1 MQGTKPTSK
10 RRDLEAAELRQLKD
24 EFLQQLEAAHSV
36 HIQLIRS
43 KNLLSVQSL
52 WPSAIS
58 LTFNAID
65 DLFKD
70 TVKVHKKVP
79 VSVVQVHFLREKR
92 TSELD
97 NDALQVS
104 MGYPDARVLHHK
116 EANDLVYIKVSGL
129 RHFVESAVIAINE
142 MLDGFECKEEVMQVD
157 SKYQWTKE
165 WKEATKQAIEAECD
179 VVVDFPRSEVKG
191 GSVNSEPY
199 TLVIRF
205 SYVRENILNQVREI
219 VAECTTL
226 SSHSVEVARAQQV
239 EIWKALKDK
248 KLTCTGTLTSIHLNK
263 TEGVVH
269 ITSPL
274 RFPTGVAEMEE
285 RLMQYIRKEVS
296 SSTEVDLEPPLS
308 VLIQN
313 RHFKDLKKDKSIF
326 LKFSPNGVSLSGKT
340 ADVEA
345 AKERLKGLVTQLE
358 TSMCTKLV
366 TVPNWLQIAI
376 GTKEVQLDLHRLEK
390 TYCVHIVVPKN
401 ISGIQN
407 ELKWQTEVHPE
418 GWSKA
423 CTIQLLHGSLIKED
437 TDAIVNAANE
447 NLELMGGLA
456 GTILKAGGSVVQDE
470 CTKYIDVNG
479 PVSVG
484 DAICLGSGNLPCK
497 KVIHAVGPRWQ
508 GGNSGED
515 HVLEATYRRSL
526 EAAAENGCHTIAF
539 PAISTGLF
547 HFPVDKCAQSAV
559 RALNYF
565 FSVNSD
571 IFSTVKFVLFRDA
584 DVQLFQKVFQ
594 SLLSKQS
601 TPTVI
606 QGSLISGSAG
616 VTPAHMWM
624 WEDDSE
630 DYQLFTDSLNAHL
643 EQQFA
648 ISPTGS
654 FQLQRDKQSYT
665 MNLGAMTQTN
675 NETGK
680 VRKLQRDALSLS
692 SRWYWEDD
700 GGHMQPYKPSESIAI
715 ESIHKRQGAGNSL
728 CIGGQNY
735 LFDFDKE
742 VQVNSSTGHRHRI
755 ERRTVQQPT
764 TVAATALCEHKSVSP
779 LSKASVTESSSV
791 DIVVKGCRMDVN
803 TAVVQIQTHFEGMR
817 GTEIL
822 QFSKKFAQKMERCLQ
837 DVCARFYVD
846 VDFTNVGSHDRVANL
861 LGWNVSVKKVVEEGR
876 KTLIELMQPGY
887 AEEIS
892 RPPEWVDDNSPV
904 PLKPV
909 NSSSTEFS
917 KVLSLMQH
925 TMPNIKITKLE
936 RIQNEWLW
944 TRYFQHRELIKKK
957 NQGTAQE
964 LDLFHGTRSNPP
976 DCIYTGEEGFDMRFS
991 AKEMWG
997 MGNYFAVN
1005 ASYSHAY
1012 AYSTGG
1018 AYQMFLVKVLV
1029 GATFDCP
1036 SNSTLRMPP
1045 EKPSKTTSMFGVE
1058 RYDSVSG
1065 TTGGSKVYIIYDN
1078 LKAYPFYLITYT
1090 A

>member
-1 MQGTKPTSK
+1 MQGIKPSSK

-24 EFLQQLEAAHSV
+24 EFLQQLEAARSV

-79 VSVVQVHFLREKR
+79 VSVEQVHFLREKR

-97 NDALQVS
+97 DDALQVS

-129 RHFVESAVIAINE
+129 RHFVESAVNAINE

-191 GSVNSEPY
+191 GSVNSETY

-205 SYVRENILNQVREI
+205 SYVRENTLNQVRET

-226 SSHSVEVARAQQV
+226 SSHSVEVDRAQQV
-239 EIWKALKDK
+239 EIRKALKDR
-248 KLTCTGTLTSIHLNK
+248 KLTCTGTLTSIQLNK
-263 TEGVVH
+263 AEGVVH
-269 ITSPL
+269 ILSPR
-274 RFPTGVAEMEE
+274 RFPNGVAEMEE
-285 RLMQYIRKEVS
+285 RVMQYIRKEVS
-296 SSTEVDLEPPLS
+296 SSTEVELEPPLS

-313 RHFKDLKKDKSIF
+313 RHFKDLKKDKNIF
-326 LKFSPNGVSLSGKT
+326 LKFSPNGILLSGKM

-366 TVPNWLQIAI
+366 TVPKWLQFAF
-376 GTKEVQLDLHRLEK
+376 GTKEVQSDLHRLEK
-390 TYCVHIVVPKN
+390 TYCVHIVAPKD

-437 TDAIVNAANE
+437 ADAIVNAANE

-456 GTILKAGGSVVQDE
+456 GTILKAGGLVIQDE
-470 CTKYIDVNG
+470 CTKYTDVNG

-497 KVIHAVGPRWQ
+497 NVIHAVGPRWQ
-508 GGNSGED
+508 GGKSGED

-526 EAAAENGCHTIAF
+526 EAAVENGCHTIAF

-547 HFPVDKCAQSAV
+547 HFPVDRCAQSAV
-559 RALNYF
+559 RALKFF
-565 FSVNSD
+565 FSENCD
-571 IFSTVKFVLFRDA
+571 KLSTVKFVLFQDA
-584 DVQLFQKVFQ
+584 DVQPFQKVFQ

-601 TPTVI
+601 PPTHI
-606 QGSLISGSAG
+606 QGSWTSGSAG

-624 WEDDSE
+624 WEEDSGG
-630 DYQLFTDSLNAHL
+630 YQLFTDSLNAHL

-654 FQLQRDKQSYT
+654 FQLQRDKWSYT

-675 NETGK
+675 NETSK

-692 SRWYWEDD
+692 SQWHWEDD
-700 GGHMQPYKPSESIAI
+700 SGHMQPYKPSESIAI
-715 ESIHKRQGAGNSL
+715 EGIRKRQGAGTSL
-728 CIGGQNY
+728 FINGQNY
-735 LFDFDKE
+735 LFDFDKQ
-742 VQVNSSTGHRHRI
+742 VQVNSSTGHRRRI

-764 TVAATALCEHKSVSP
+764 SALCEHMSVAP
-779 LSKASVTESSSV
+779 LSMASVTESSSV
-791 DIVVKGCRMDVN
+791 EIVVKGCTKDVN

-817 GTEIL
+817 GTESL

-837 DVCARFYVD
+837 DVCARFHVD
-846 VDFTNVGSHDRVANL
+846 VDFTDAGSQDRVADL
-861 LGWNVSVKKVVEEGR
+861 LGWDVSVKKVVEEGR
-876 KTLIELMQPGY
+876 KTLIELMQAGFV
-887 AEEIS
+887 EEVS

-917 KVLSLMQH
+917 KVLSLMQR
-925 TMPNIKITKLE
+925 TMPNIRITKLE

-944 TRYFQHRELIKKK
+944 TRYSQHRELIKKK

-991 AKEMWG
+991 AKGMWG

-1005 ASYSHAY
+1005 ASYSHGY

-1018 AYQMFLVKVLV
+1018 ARQMFLVKVLV

-1078 LKAYPFYLITYT
+1078 FKAYPFYLITYT

>member
-1 MQGTKPTSK
+1 M

-52 WPSAIS
+52 WPSAVS
-58 LTFNAID
+58 LTFSAID

-79 VSVVQVHFLREKR
+79 VTVAQLHFLREKR

-104 MGYPDARVLHHK
+104 MGYPEARVLHHK

-129 RHFVESAVIAINE
+129 RHFVEPAVIAINE
-142 MLDGFECKEEVMQVD
+142 MLDGFECKEEVIQVD
-157 SKYQWTKE
+157 SKYQWTRE

-179 VVVDFPRSEVKG
+179 VVVEFPKSEVKG
-191 GSVNSEPY
+191 GSVNSETY
-199 TLVIRF
+199 TLIIRF
-205 SYVRENILNQVREI
+205 SYVRENTLNRVKEI
-219 VAECTTL
+219 ATECTTL
-226 SSHSVEVARAQQV
+226 SSHSVEVDRAQQV
-239 EIWKALKDK
+239 EIRKALKDK
-248 KLTCTGTLTSIHLNK
+248 KLTCAGTLTSIPPN
-263 TEGVVH
+263 TAEGVVH
-269 ITSPL
+269 IRSPL
-274 RFPTGVAEMEE
+274 RFPNGVAEMEE
-285 RLMQYIRKEVS
+285 RVMQYIRKEVS
-296 SSTEVDLEPPLS
+296 SSTEVELEPPLS
-308 VLIQN
+308 VLIQS
-313 RHFKDLKKDKSIF
+313 RHFKDLKKDKNIF
-326 LKFSPNGVSLSGKT
+326 LKFRPNGILLSGKM

-366 TVPNWLQIAI
+366 TVPKWLQFAI
-376 GTKEVQLDLHRLEK
+376 GTKEVQSDLHQLEK
-390 TYCVHIVVPKN
+390 TFYVHIVVPKD
-401 ISGIQN
+401 ISGIHN
-407 ELKWQTEVHPE
+407 ELKWQAEVLPD
-418 GWSKA
+418 GWSTA
-423 CTIQLLHGSLIKED
+423 CTVQLLHGSLIKED

-456 GTILKAGGSVVQDE
+456 GAILKAGGSVIQDE
-470 CTKYIDVNG
+470 CTKYTDVNG

-497 KVIHAVGPRWQ
+497 NLIHAVGPRWQ

-515 HVLEATYRRSL
+515 HVLEATYCRSL
-526 EAAAENGCHTIAF
+526 EAAVENGCHTIAF

-565 FSVNSD
+565 FLVNCD
-571 IFSTVKFVLFRDA
+571 KLSTVKFVLFRDA
-584 DVQLFQKVFQ
+584 DVQPFQKVFQ
-594 SLLSKQS
+594 SLLSKHS
-601 TPTVI
+601 TPTDI
-606 QGSLISGSAG
+606 QGSLTSGSAG

-624 WEDDSE
+624 WEDDSGG
-630 DYQLFTDSLNAHL
+630 YQLFTDSLNAHL

-648 ISPTGS
+648 ITPTGS
-654 FQLQRDKQSYT
+654 FQLQQEKWSYT

-680 VRKLQRDALSLS
+680 VRRLRRDALSLS
-692 SRWYWEDD
+692 SQWYWEDD
-700 GGHMQPYKPSESIAI
+700 SGHMQPYKPSESIAI
-715 ESIHKRQGAGNSL
+715 ENIRKRQVAGNSL

-735 LFDFDKE
+735 LFDFDKQ
-742 VQVNSSTGHRHRI
+742 VQVNSSAGHRRRI
-755 ERRTVQQPT
+755 EHRTVQQPT
-764 TVAATALCEHKSVSP
+764 TAALTATAVCEHKSAPS
-779 LSKASVTESSSV
+779 LSMASATGSSSV
-791 DIVVKGCRMDVN
+791 EIVVKGCTKDVN
-803 TAVVQIQTHFEGMR
+803 TAVVQIQTHFEGLR
-817 GTEIL
+817 GTDIL
-822 QFSKKFAQKMERCLQ
+822 QFPKKFAQKMEKCLQ
-837 DVCARFYVD
+837 DVCARFHVD
-846 VDFTNVGSHDRVANL
+846 VDFTDAGSRDRAANL
-861 LGWNVSVKKVVEEGR
+861 LGWNVSVRKVVEEGR
-876 KTLIELMQPGY
+876 KTLIESMQAGF
-887 AEEIS
+887 AEEVS

-904 PLKPV
+904 SLKSV
-909 NSSSTEFS
+909 NSSSSEFS

-925 TMPNIKITKLE
+925 TLPNVKITKLE

-944 TRYFQHRELIKKK
+944 TRYSQHRELIKKK

-991 AKEMWG
+991 AQGMWG

-1005 ASYSHAY
+1005 ASYSHSY
-1012 AYSTGG
+1012 AHSAGG
-1018 AYQMFLVKVLV
+1018 ARQMFLVKVLV
-1029 GATFDCP
+1029 GASFDCP
-1036 SNSTLRMPP
+1036 SNPSLRMPP
-1045 EKPSKTTSMFGVE
+1045 EKSSKTTSLFGVE

-1065 TTGGSKVYIIYDN
+1065 YTGGSKVYIIYDN